1 VEVFDLVAHGRDLE
15 YSFYEMTHG
24 SGCRGKVITLAFEVG
39 PPSPPS
45 SPPSCRVVEGVLVV
59 IVLAAVCFPD
69 QAHMTYE
76 RPVVMRIAQV
86 RPVIAFE
93 DPRHEVIHRPPPPSL
108 PWWNDDDNVND
119 NDNGNDDDNDD
130 KDVDNSGNDNDNKKM
145 TKMMTN
151 SCKIGRKLIAV
162 QREKTRIMA
171 RSDSDFSKCDKNTDD
186 GQKSPGK

>member
-1 VEVFDLVAHGRDLE
+1 
-15 YSFYEMTHG
+15 
-24 SGCRGKVITLAFEVG
+24 
-39 PPSPPS
+39 
-45 SPPSCRVVEGVLVV
+45 
-59 IVLAAVCFPD
+59 
-69 QAHMTYE
+69 
-76 RPVVMRIAQV
+76 
-86 RPVIAFE
+86 
-93 DPRHEVIHRPPPPSL
+93 L

-130 KDVDNSGNDNDNKKM
+130 KDVDISGNDNDNKKM

-171 RSDSDFSKCDKNTDD
+171 RSDSDFSKCDINTDD